1 MDEMYQESTPKIIP
15 DEMYDGY
22 QTNKESRLMRMLND
36 WADNVNSKLTQ
47 IYGEAPEFIRNLFP

>member
-15 DEMYDGY
+15 DKMYDDK
-22 QTNKESRLMRMLND
+22 QTDAESRLTRLLND
-36 WADNVNSKLTQ
+36 WADTVNSTLTR